1 MKKYTTD
8 GKVTHLSKDEDI
20 NSKLSRL
27 IGEKYD
33 DYRVDWNRAN
43 DLELVTEF
51 PLFLHFDMN
60 QKCNLKCPHCIVSDE
75 QLLKKYYSGENL
87 NFSKYARAIDEGR
100 EYGCP
105 SVSVQGNNEPLLN
118 KELEKYIKYASTSNY
133 IDIMMNSNASALTR
147 DRSRSILDSGL
158 TRLRFSLDA
167 YYKTTFEKI
176 RVGGDYDRVLRNID
190 NFLDIKEQANYEL
203 PIVGVSFCR
212 QRDNQE
218 EEGDFIDFW
227 KDKVDSVSIQKFVP
241 PVLEDGYSKFYSSD
255 QTNPNKEFSGF
266 RCPQPFQRVTIKNS
280 EITPCCAM
288 FSTKLK
294 IGDLRSDSIH
304 KAWNSVEM
312 IELREMH
319 RKGEWY
325 KNKICRQCVNLIYPE
340 SIGNYV

>member
-190 NFLDIKEQANYEL
+190 NFLDIIMNFLLWEL
-203 PIVGVSFCR
+203 VFVVREIIKKRRV
-212 QRDNQE
+212 
-218 EEGDFIDFW
+218 IL
-227 KDKVDSVSIQKFVP
+227 SIF
-241 PVLEDGYSKFYSSD
+241 G
-255 QTNPNKEFSGF
+255 
-266 RCPQPFQRVTIKNS
+266 RIKW
-280 EITPCCAM
+280 I
-288 FSTKLK
+288 L
-294 IGDLRSDSIH
+294 
-304 KAWNSVEM
+304 
-312 IELREMH
+312 
-319 RKGEWY
+319 
-325 KNKICRQCVNLIYPE
+325 
-340 SIGNYV
+340 